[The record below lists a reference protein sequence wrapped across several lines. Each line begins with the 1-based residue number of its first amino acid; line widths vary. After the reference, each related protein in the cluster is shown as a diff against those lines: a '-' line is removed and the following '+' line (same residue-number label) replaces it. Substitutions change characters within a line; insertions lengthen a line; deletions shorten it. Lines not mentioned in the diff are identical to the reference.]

1 MGQDMADFHIWATYL
16 IIAATVVGYVSE
28 RWTIEAVALASLAAF
43 LALFTTF
50 PFHAAVGQEITPELL
65 ISGFANPALATV
77 LALLIVGQ
85 GLFATDAMDRPARVI
100 AKFGGPSG
108 SGALL
113 VTLSAAAVLSA
124 ILNNTPVVV
133 IFIPILTVLA
143 AQRNFAVS
151 SALMPLSFLSILGGM
166 TTLIGSS
173 TNLLVAGIARDYG
186 IQIDFFTMTIPGL
199 ALLVAGG
206 IYVLF
211 IMPRFLGRL
220 SEDSGN
226 DVLQGAGAQF
236 IGDILITANHP
247 FCGQTARGGL
257 FPGLKDLMPR
267 LVIRRGI
274 RFFPPFDDLT
284 LSEGDR
290 LVITSTKRA
299 MMRAL
304 AFGSATVS
312 AVSDTSPTDSEE
324 AGSAPGP
331 DYHLA
336 EAVIA
341 PGSRHAGRTVKNA
354 GIETM
359 YGLDVIGVQ
368 RKSRM
373 GRLPMREI
381 RLEPGDTVLVGGTD
395 SALREMRNAHDLLL
409 LEWSTEA
416 MPQTRKAWI
425 AFLIFAG
432 VVLTAASGMVPIVA
446 TAIIGAF
453 AMVATGCL
461 SLQQALR
468 AFDSQIFLLV
478 GASIAAAHALE
489 GTGGAALIANASVAA
504 MAGQNPAVVLS
515 GMFLVIAILSNFLSH
530 TPTAVLFTPIA
541 IGIAEGIGAPR
552 EAFVVAVIFAAN
564 ACFMTPIGYQT
575 NLLVMGPGRYSFST
589 FMKAGTPLVLII
601 WLTFSIVGSWYYGVG

>member
-1 MGQDMADFHIWATYL
+1 MANFHIWATYL
-16 IIAATVVGYVSE
+16 IIAVTVVGYVSE
-28 RWTIEAVALASLAAF
+28 RWPIEAVSLASLAAL
-43 LALFTTF
+43 LALFTIF
-50 PFHAAVGQEITPELL
+50 PFVSADGMKVDPDLL

-85 GLFATDAMDRPARVI
+85 GLFATDAMDKPARVI
-100 AKFGGPSG
+100 AKIGGPTG
-108 SGALL
+108 TIALL
-113 VTLSAAAVLSA
+113 VTLSAAAILSA

-143 AQRNFAVS
+143 AQRNFPVS
-151 SALMPLSFLSILGGM
+151 KALMPLSFLSILGGM

-173 TNLLVAGIARDYG
+173 TNLLVAGIARDYN
-186 IQIDFFTMTIPGL
+186 IEITFFSMTVPGL
-199 ALLVAGG
+199 ALLVTGG

-211 IMPRFLGRL
+211 VMPRFLQRL
-220 SEDSGN
+220 SPEGGN
-226 DVLQGAGAQF
+226 DVQYAAGAQF
-236 IGDILITANHP
+236 IGDILITASHP
-247 FCGQTARGGL
+247 FLGETARGGL
-257 FPGLKDLMPR
+257 FAGLKELMPR
-267 LVIRRGI
+267 LVIRRGMK
-274 RFFPPFDDLT
+274 FFPPFDDLT

-299 MMRAL
+299 IMRAL
-304 AFGSATVS
+304 ALGSATVS
-312 AVSDTSPTDSEE
+312 ALGEAADRPPDENSPV
-324 AGSAPGP
+324 PGP

-395 SALREMRNAHDLLL
+395 AALREMRNAHDLLL

-416 MPQTRKAWI
+416 VPQTRKAWM
-425 AFLIFAG
+425 AFVIFAG
-432 VVLTAASGMVPIVA
+432 VVLTAATGMVPIVA

-453 AMVATGCL
+453 AMIATGCL
-461 SLQQALR
+461 NLQQATR
-468 AFDSQIFLLV
+468 AFDRQIFLLV
-478 GASIAAAHALE
+478 GASIAAAHALS
-489 GTGGAALIANASVAA
+489 GTGGATLIANATVTV
-504 MAGQNPAVVLS
+504 MDGQSPAFVLS
-515 GMFLVIAILSNFLSH
+515 GMFLVIAILTNFLSH

-541 IGIAEGIGAPR
+541 IGIADGIGAPR

-564 ACFMTPIGYQT
+564 ACFATPISYQT

-589 FMKAGTPLVLII
+589 FMKAGIPLVLII